1 MLCRFAASSR
11 ALALVN
17 LLKTM
22 IGAGLLTLPY
32 ATSQVGLILSFFGLA
47 VLAFLSQVAIRMCV
61 RCAAY
66 APSARKALLGAMR
79 ESALDAGLA
88 ASLRQTGEEEAR
100 ASVERL
106 SSARVSRA
114 TDASQGSAL
123 LAFAA
128 ASPAGAAARDST
140 VVDALGTSDHG
151 AFTIAL
157 F

>member
-1 MLCRFAASSR
+1 MPASSR

-22 IGAGLLTLPY
+22 IGAGLLTLPF

-106 SSARVSRA
+106 IVRLA
-114 TDASQGSAL
+114 TL
-123 LAFAA
+123 R
-128 ASPAGAAARDST
+128 P
-140 VVDALGTSDHG
+140 
-151 AFTIAL
+151 
-157 F
+157 